1 MIKATDQ
8 PVIIVGGGIGGLA
21 AALALALQGI
31 RSVLLE
37 QAAEFREVGAGIQ
50 LGPNVFR
57 RFEALGI
64 RKAIEA
70 IAVFPD
76 NLIMRDALS
85 GDEVTRIPMGERALK
100 HYGYPYA
107 VIHRADLHQ
116 VLLDACRAQPLIELH
131 HSAER
136 QSGV

>member
-37 QAAEFREVGAGIQ
+37 QSAEFREVGAGIQ

-76 NLIMRDALS
+76 NLIMRDAHDQVVGENGEDRKS
-85 GDEVTRIPMGERALK
+85 TRLNSS
-100 HYGYPYA
+100 H
-107 VIHRADLHQ
+107 
-116 VLLDACRAQPLIELH
+116 
-131 HSAER
+131 
-136 QSGV
+136 